1 MPPAASYP
9 ARRVTSG
16 PVRTSGVITASDPVL
31 LGDHALAELLARALL
46 REGEVDRVTH
56 GFHTWPAG
64 LHPDAARDLVAAFPG
79 ASVLDPFCGGG
90 TVLVEALLAG
100 RRAVGRD
107 LSRIALRVARGRTT
121 PWDEAILTRARSRG
135 RAATA
140 AARAAQDLPAPGILQ
155 AVRDWY
161 HPHVLCELEAIR
173 RSVTTAEPDIRPIL
187 ELCFSSILVKT
198 SHRASDTSGRRV
210 VKDRPHGT
218 AAVLFHKKLREY
230 GRRVA
235 ALRDAIPAGTPPADL
250 GYADARKVQLR
261 EPVDLVLTSPPYP
274 STYDYLP
281 LQHLRNVWL
290 GEDPQIDAEIG
301 ARRTFRDGEAA
312 ARKRWSADTRAW
324 TERVASALRPGGHLV
339 VVIGDGLTPT
349 GPVDTSEATEEAAKL
364 AGLAPVARAS
374 VERQD
379 HARATSRWEH
389 VFCFRRP
396 PAAG

>member
-1 MPPAASYP
+1 M
-9 ARRVTSG
+9 
-16 PVRTSGVITASDPVL
+16 RTSGVTTASAPVL
-31 LGDHALAELLARALL
+31 LGDPSIAEILAGALL
-46 REGEVDRVTH
+46 REGAVDRATH

-79 ASVLDPFCGGG
+79 DSVLDPFCGGG

-107 LSRIALRVARGRTT
+107 LSRIALRIARGRAT
-121 PWDEAILTRARSRG
+121 PWDEALLTRARSRG
-135 RAATA
+135 RVATA
-140 AARAAQDLPAPGILQ
+140 AARAAADLPPHRIHL

-161 HPHVLCELEAIR
+161 HPHVLCELEALR
-173 RSVTTAEPDIRPIL
+173 RAVSAADPDIRPIL

-198 SHRASDTSGRRV
+198 SHRVSDTSPRRE
-210 VKDRPHGT
+210 VKDRPKGT

-235 ALRDAIPAGTPPADL
+235 ALRAAIPAGTPAVDL
-250 GYADARKVQLR
+250 GPADARKIELR
-261 EPVDLVLTSPPYP
+261 QSVDLVLTSPPYP

-290 GEDPQIDAEIG
+290 GEEPQTGAEIG
-301 ARRTFRDGEAA
+301 ARRGFREGEGP
-312 ARKRWSADTRAW
+312 ARKRWVADTREW
-324 TERVASALRPGGHLV
+324 TARAAAILRPGGHLV

-349 GPVDTSEATEEAAKL
+349 GPVDTSEPTEEAAR
-364 AGLAPVARAS
+364 ACGLAPVARAS
-374 VERQD
+374 VERTD
-379 HARATSRWEH
+379 HARGTVRWEH

-396 PAAG
+396 AGPR